1 MRKRLLPYSI
11 PEPVLEQ
18 WEKRYQGKLLP
29 LQYRAIEDYKLM
41 EGDSILIS
49 APTSAGKTFCGEM
62 ALIRAIQ
69 QRQRA
74 VFLVPLKAVAEE
86 KYRQFEECYGA
97 IGLKVLIGTH
107 DHPENDTD
115 IENGRFDIAVM
126 VYEKFNSLLLTNLD
140 ILGQIGTVVIDE
152 LQMLEDESRGARLE
166 LALAKLLYCDYS
178 PQIVALSAV
187 LGEAD
192 DLAEWLGCR
201 LLLEKNR
208 PVELRRGVASDG
220 KFYFRCHNSGDTGE
234 ESCPRG
240 DDTIETIFKNIEQAT
255 KSNQSVLVFLKS
267 KIDTVN
273 AARKFAKYA
282 GLEPD
287 EKKREYFLS
296 QLGDEE
302 NSSLLDNLIS
312 LLSCGIAF
320 HNADLT
326 IGQRM
331 AVEEGYREGFIK
343 AVFATTTLSTGI
355 NLPAST
361 VFVEAQKY
369 NFQGYT
375 GKPGLEPLSWGEYE
389 SMSGRAGRVGLLD
402 NDIKAGRAVLFASC
416 DLEKSILW
424 DYYIDNRANPLSSRL
439 DSLPTEDIVLDLFG
453 SQLVNRPEDVGELL
467 SRTFFA
473 VRNGRQQKINAAV
486 YAQLIDEGFLN
497 DRDEEMEITSLG
509 MAVAVTGLGIATV
522 RKIIREWDLS
532 RPKTDEEI
540 FFDILDNP
548 AAQNMYLP
556 GVGFGGGAF
565 VPSRHLHGASP
576 LIRDF
581 STRPDKPTADEVRR
595 VRLSFLLVD
604 WKSGF
609 SALDI
614 ENDYRLHLGMM
625 DNIARQMAWLLS
637 SSAAVIKTLDNYS
650 KLPNLLNDLAFSA
663 GNGLPVDLKDIHN
676 AVGNILHR
684 GEKLTLYKN
693 GIIDLKE
700 MLERGLAIISQHI
713 SSEARLN
720 EIERKFKKIEESKMN
735 TDTNIARIVN
745 SWPQSIEVDGTPVR
759 ERFRVRI
766 NGQTINL
773 TGKSFK
779 YFCRLVWSRLTRDN
793 GWLYKEDLEQGFNQ
807 ARYLYRLRQEIG
819 RDFLPGWPLYE
830 NNRSGYYRLAAP
842 PDSIKVNVDAL
853 NDNPDFE
860 IRQMGGDL
868 KPLMMAG

>member
-11 PEPVLEQ
+11 PEPVLNQ

-41 EGDSILIS
+41 EGDSLLIS

-69 QRQRA
+69 QRQKA
-74 VFLVPLKAVAEE
+74 IFLVPLKAVAEE
-86 KYRQFEECYGA
+86 KYRQFADCYGG

-240 DDTIETIFKNIEQAT
+240 ENTIDTLFKNIEEAA

-267 KIDTVN
+267 KIDTAN

-282 GLEPD
+282 GLESD
-287 EKKREYFLS
+287 DKKREYFLS

-331 AVEEGYREGFIK
+331 AVEEGYRKGYIK

-402 NDIKAGRAVLFASC
+402 KDIKAGRAVLFASC

-439 DSLPTEDIVLDLFG
+439 DTLPVEDIILDLFG
-453 SQLVNRPEDVGELL
+453 SQLVKRPEDINQLL

-473 VRNGRQQKINAAV
+473 VRNGRQPKINAAL
-486 YAQLIDEGFLN
+486 YAQLMDEGFLN
-497 DRDEEMEITSLG
+497 DRGEEIAITALG
-509 MAVAVTGLGIATV
+509 MAVVVTGLGIATA
-522 RKIIREWDLS
+522 RKIIRDWDLS
-532 RPKTDEEI
+532 WAKPDEEI
-540 FFDILDNP
+540 FFDILDSP
-548 AAQNMYLP
+548 VAQNMYLP
-556 GVGFGGGAF
+556 GIGFGGGAL

-576 LIRDF
+576 LIRHF
-581 STRPDKPTADEVRR
+581 SSRLDKPTADEMRR
-595 VRLSFLLVD
+595 VRLAFLLID
-604 WKSGF
+604 WKSGL

-614 ENDYRLHLGMM
+614 ENDYHLHLGMM
-625 DNIARQMAWLLS
+625 DSLARQMAWLLS
-637 SSAAVIKTLDNYS
+637 SSAAVIKTIDNYS
-650 KLPNLLNDLAFSA
+650 KLPGLLNGLAFSA
-663 GNGLPVDLKDIHN
+663 GTGLPIELKEIHD

-684 GEKLTLYKN
+684 GEILNLYRN
-693 GIIDLKE
+693 EIFDLKE
-700 MLERGLAIISQHI
+700 MLDKGPAIISQNI
-713 SSEARLN
+713 FSEIRLN
-720 EIERKFKKIEESKMN
+720 KIERQFQKIKENKMN
-735 TDTNIARIVN
+735 ANVNITRIAD
-745 SWPQSIEVDGTPVR
+745 SWPQSIEIDGTAVR

-779 YFCRLVWSRLTRDN
+779 YLCRLAWSRLTRDN

-860 IRQMGGDL
+860 IRKMGGDL
-868 KPLMMAG
+868 KPLMMTG

>member
-1 MRKRLLPYSI
+1 MS
-11 PEPVLEQ
+11 Q
-18 WEKRYQGKLLP
+18 WEKRYRGKLLP

-41 EGDSILIS
+41 EGRSLLIS

-62 ALIRAIQ
+62 ALIRAIR
-69 QRQRA
+69 QRQKA
-74 VFLVPLKAVAEE
+74 IFLVPLKAVAEE
-86 KYRQFEECYGA
+86 KYRLFEDCYGG
-97 IGLKVLIGTH
+97 IGLRVLIGTH

-115 IENGRFDIAVM
+115 IENGRFDIAVI

-140 ILGQIGTVVIDE
+140 ILGQIGTIVIDE
-152 LQMLEDESRGARLE
+152 LQMLEDETRGARLE
-166 LALAKLLYCDYS
+166 LALAKLLYCDYN

-187 LGEAD
+187 LGEAN

-240 DDTIETIFKNIEQAT
+240 ENTIDTLFKNIEET
-255 KSNQSVLVFLKS
+255 VKSNQSVLVFLKS

-273 AARKFAKYA
+273 AARKFVKYA

-287 EKKREYFLS
+287 DKNREYFLS

-326 IGQRM
+326 IAQRM
-331 AVEEGYREGFIK
+331 AVEEGYRRGYIR

-402 NDIKAGRAVLFASC
+402 KDIKAGRAVLFASC

-424 DYYIDNRANPLSSRL
+424 DYYIDNRANPLNSRL
-439 DSLPTEDIVLDLFG
+439 DTLPVEDIILDLFG
-453 SQLVNRPEDVGELL
+453 SQLVRRPEDINELL
-467 SRTFFA
+467 SGTFFA
-473 VRNGRQQKINAAV
+473 ARNGRQPKISAAI
-486 YAQLIDEGFLN
+486 YAQLIDESFLKR
-497 DRDEEMEITSLG
+497 RDDDLAITPLG
-509 MAVAVTGLGIATV
+509 MAVAVTGLGIGTA
-522 RKIIREWDLS
+522 RKIIRDWDLS
-532 RPKTDEEI
+532 RPKTDEEV
-540 FFDILDNP
+540 FFDILDTS

-556 GVGFGGGAF
+556 GVGFGGGAIA
-565 VPSRHLHGASP
+565 PARHLHGGSS
-576 LIRDF
+576 LVRNF
-581 STRPDKPTADEVRR
+581 STRRDKLTADEIRR
-595 VRLSFLLVD
+595 VRLAFLLID
-604 WKSGF
+604 WKGGF

-625 DNIARQMAWLLS
+625 DYLARQMAWLLS

-650 KLPNLLNDLAFSA
+650 KLPGLLNELAFSV
-663 GNGLPVDLKDIHN
+663 GTGLPSELKDIYDV
-676 AVGNILHR
+676 AGNILHR
-684 GEKLTLYKN
+684 GEILSLYRK

-700 MLERGLAIISQHI
+700 MLDKGLAIISQHI
-713 SSEARLN
+713 SSETRLN
-720 EIERKFKKIEESKMN
+720 KIEKQFQKIKESKMN
-735 TDTNIARIVN
+735 TNAHIARIVN
-745 SWPQSIEVDGTPVR
+745 SWPKSIEIDGTPVR

-779 YFCRLVWSRLTRDN
+779 YLCRLAWSRLTRDN

-830 NNRSGYYRLAAP
+830 NNRSGYYRLAVP

-853 NDNPDFE
+853 RDNPDFE

-868 KPLMMAG
+868 KPFMMTG